1 VPNDPKKPDTPRS
14 GIDVTKVGVGGI
26 VVIPTQID
34 ITQVLQVLDAATNL
48 QNIDQYKQLQPALAK
63 AVGDLKTYLTRQD
76 AQISSLQN
84 QLTSAQTQITT
95 LQNANNDLTNQVA
108 ALNAQVTQLKA
119 QLASQP
125 QKALPLHIAQSFKNA
140 MDQIQS
146 DARASGGPQ
155 TTITNMQIAVKAL
168 VSVQDG
174 ATPNTKDAVLVFPD
188 PSTPPDPNLLST
200 LTVNFSAI
208 PNIKAAAA
216 ATGSSSSS
224 AGGGGGSSSSASSG
238 SASSSSSRPVGGP
251 IQPPEATTGSTAAKS
266 EASSSGKSTRVA
278 RPAKSQTPGA
288 NRLRDKLRDLGR
300 KGSGS

>member
-208 PNIKAAAA
+208 PNIKAAA
-216 ATGSSSSS
+216 GSSSST

>member
-1 VPNDPKKPDTPRS
+1 MPNDPKKPDTPRS

-208 PNIKAAAA
+208 PNIKAAA
-216 ATGSSSSS
+216 GSSSST